1 MQPLRQS
8 ILDMEAIMS
17 VADIY
22 EKRATFSFEVFPPKT
37 DVGMEKLCGK
47 DGVLDK
53 LYTLQPDYISCTYG
67 AGGTNV
73 GKNLEV
79 LDKIQKDGKTIPVTH
94 FTCIGNTKED
104 IKEKLQTYLDHGIDH
119 MLALRG
125 DLPFGWTGTNGD
137 LHYATELVKFV
148 RKEFGDKFTIA
159 VAGSPEGH
167 IQCRSLEADIA
178 FLKQKQD
185 NGADFII
192 SQLCWDM
199 DEFPTDLYETSTVM
213 WEVLAEGQIGPH
225 GGLNF
230 DAKAR
235 RGSFELEDIF
245 HSYIAGMDTFALGL
259 RIADKLI
266 TDGRIDKFVE
276 DRYASWNTGIGAD
289 IISGKATMADLEKYA
304 LEKGEVT
311 ASLTSGRQE
320 MLEAIMNEI
329 MFSL

>member
-1 MQPLRQS
+1 MPAHAGMQPLRQS

-119 MLALRG
+119 MLALCHRACQVRPQGVRRQVHHCGRG
-125 DLPFGWTGTNGD
+125 L
-137 LHYATELVKFV
+137 
-148 RKEFGDKFTIA
+148 
-159 VAGSPEGH
+159 
-167 IQCRSLEADIA
+167 
-178 FLKQKQD
+178 
-185 NGADFII
+185 
-192 SQLCWDM
+192 
-199 DEFPTDLYETSTVM
+199 
-213 WEVLAEGQIGPH
+213 
-225 GGLNF
+225 
-230 DAKAR
+230 AR
-235 RGSFELEDIF
+235 RP
-245 HSYIAGMDTFALGL
+245 HP
-259 RIADKLI
+259 
-266 TDGRIDKFVE
+266 VP
-276 DRYASWNTGIGAD
+276 
-289 IISGKATMADLEKYA
+289 
-304 LEKGEVT
+304 
-311 ASLTSGRQE
+311 QP
-320 MLEAIMNEI
+320 
-329 MFSL
+329 

>member
-1 MQPLRQS
+1 
-8 ILDMEAIMS
+8 MS
-17 VADIY
+17 VAEIY

-47 DGVLDK
+47 DGVLEK
-53 LYTLQPDYISCTYG
+53 LYTLNPDYISCTYG

-79 LDKIQKDGKTIPVTH
+79 LDKIVKDGKTTPVTH

-185 NGADFII
+185 NGADYII

-199 DEFPTDLYETSTVM
+199 DAVPL
-213 WEVLAEGQIGPH
+213 L
-225 GGLNF
+225 
-230 DAKAR
+230 AR
-235 RGSFELEDIF
+235 RHPRRGHLA
-245 HSYIAGMDTFALGL
+245 AGRRGHH
-259 RIADKLI
+259 ADP
-266 TDGRIDKFVE
+266 R
-276 DRYASWNTGIGAD
+276 
-289 IISGKATMADLEKYA
+289 
-304 LEKGEVT
+304 
-311 ASLTSGRQE
+311 SGRDHQHGP
-320 MLEAIMNEI
+320 
-329 MFSL
+329 